1 MRSTGWEEKG
11 EGQFGCMELV
21 LPSLSRSSIR
31 AEWMRKPHRLIVND
45 LESLVQWRMLEES
58 FWKKVSWCHWNQSTH
73 WDSPSA

>member
-1 MRSTGWEEKG
+1 
-11 EGQFGCMELV
+11 MELV

-58 FWKKVSWCHWNQSTH
+58 FLEKSELVPLEPVHTLG
-73 WDSPSA
+73 